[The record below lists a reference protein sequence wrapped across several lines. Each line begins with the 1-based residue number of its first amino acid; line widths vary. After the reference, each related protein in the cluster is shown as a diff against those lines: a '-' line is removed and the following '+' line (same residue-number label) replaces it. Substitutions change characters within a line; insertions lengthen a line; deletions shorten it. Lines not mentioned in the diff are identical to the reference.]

1 MLREAA
7 VGAVGV
13 VLISAPRDLCGV
25 RGLSIRPSS
34 QLEHASG
41 QFGVVLDV
49 LGTLSLILCLKHTNT
64 VYVETV

>member
-7 VGAVGV
+7 VGAVRV

-49 LGTLSLILCLKHTNT
+49 LCTLSLVLCLKITST
-64 VYVETV
+64 VHVEVV